1 MSEAKGNIVPL
12 NNKKP
17 STISFTTSESW
28 QPDTGSGLIL
38 EVDME
43 PIDAYLKAPAIG
55 IFFPAFTDGRG
66 LSLAVL
72 LRDRFGYQGEIRALG
87 DINIDLLHY
96 LKRCGFDCAEIP
108 ENLVNEEGLD
118 AKSNFNL
125 LKPYTENYQ
134 ASIVEPNPAFRRLDM
149 DS

>member
-1 MSEAKGNIVPL
+1 MSKTKPNILSL
-12 NNKKP
+12 NDKKP
-17 STISFTTSESW
+17 TTVNFITADLW
-28 QPDTGSGLIL
+28 HPDTGSGLIL

-43 PIDAYLKAPAIG
+43 PMDAYLKAPAIG
-55 IFFPAFTDGRG
+55 IVFPAFTDGRG

-87 DINIDLLHY
+87 DINVDLLHY

-108 ENLVNEEGLD
+108 GNLVTEKGLD
-118 AKSNFNL
+118 AISNFNL
-125 LKPYTENYQ
+125 LETYTETYQ